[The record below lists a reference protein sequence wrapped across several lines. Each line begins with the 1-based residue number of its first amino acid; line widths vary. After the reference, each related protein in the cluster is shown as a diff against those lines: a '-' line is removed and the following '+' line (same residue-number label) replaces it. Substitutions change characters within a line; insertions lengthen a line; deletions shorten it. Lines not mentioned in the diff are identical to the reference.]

1 MRDKGRDRTQFE
13 RKAAELL
20 DESVAG
26 LDANIASRLH
36 QARSLALESRP
47 VWLQWPAWT
56 GAGAL
61 AAGLASVFLL
71 MDMRPLETGSPTLY
85 EDAVQQATAESLEL
99 MDELDFLAW
108 LAMQEGGA
116 DYESDGF

>member
-1 MRDKGRDRTQFE
+1 MPDKGQDRTQFE

-36 QARSLALESRP
+36 QARSVALESRP
-47 VWLQWPAWT
+47 VWLQWTAWT

-71 MDMRPLETGSPTLY
+71 MDMRPVETGIPTLY

-116 DYESDGF
+116 GYESDGF